1 MIKCKL
7 PDLGKSAAKLK
18 IMIDL
23 EARVA
28 REVSLYGK
36 TINLAFESKESPDM
50 IIQTVKQQI
59 SDVPN
64 KMIRILGEKLYDRI
78 VEIEL

>member
-23 EARVA
+23 ESRVKK
-28 REVSLYGK
+28 EISLYGR
-36 TINLAFESKESPDM
+36 TIKLAFDNNEPADN
-50 IIQTVKQQI
+50 IIRTVKQQI
-59 SDVPN
+59 SEVPN
-64 KMIRILGEKLYDRI
+64 KMMGILGAPLYDRI